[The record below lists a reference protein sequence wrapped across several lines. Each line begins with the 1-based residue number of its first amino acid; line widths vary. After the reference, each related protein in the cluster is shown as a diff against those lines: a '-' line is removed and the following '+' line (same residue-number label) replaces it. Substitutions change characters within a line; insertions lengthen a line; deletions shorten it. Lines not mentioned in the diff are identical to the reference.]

1 MIERN
6 ALHIQQI
13 CREVPSAFAMKPVTL
28 DGTSLTIEDVVHVAR
43 DGAPVEIDPKIKPR
57 LAEVRK
63 YVDQRVQEST
73 ASHAGTKENAIY
85 GVTTGF
91 GALKGVLLD
100 STKDARQ
107 IQENIVVSHSAGV
120 GAPLDDEIVRGVM
133 LIRAST
139 LAAGYSGVRYEL
151 IDRLV
156 GMLNSGILPVI
167 PEQGSVGASGDLAP
181 LAHLALGLIGLG
193 PVRFEGGVIPALSR
207 FKSKEKRLQPFL
219 NKFRLSYKEGL
230 ALINGLAVTAA
241 IGALNVQK
249 ARELLAWADAIGS
262 MTAEAVLGAPRAFDE
277 IVFKVYGH
285 AGAKISAVNVRRMT
299 AGSELLNG
307 SPDVHDPYSVRCI
320 PQVHGAVRDT
330 LCYAATSVQ
339 NHLRSVDDDP
349 IFFTIEEAAASTPP
363 VDGWTERLHYEH
375 GHFHGAPLG
384 YAMDYLSIAMTDL
397 GSISERRIAMLV
409 DKNHNRGLPGFL
421 TYSRSGTTS
430 GVMLAQYVAA
440 SIVSENKVLSHPASV
455 DNVPT
460 SADTEDHVSMSTAAA
475 RKARSIL
482 TNIES
487 VLSIELLCAALA
499 LAYRI
504 GDLPSGEDVPAR
516 LMGEGTRELYK
527 LMKSRFANFRE
538 FKERDCVL
546 HDQIEKARQ
555 VIRSGPHFKLPL
567 EG

>member
-1 MIERN
+1 
-6 ALHIQQI
+6 
-13 CREVPSAFAMKPVTL
+13 MKHLTL
-28 DGTSLTIEDVVHVAR
+28 DGTSLTIEDVVHVSR
-43 DGAPVEIDPKIKPR
+43 DGALVEIDPKIKPR
-57 LAEVRK
+57 LDEVRK
-63 YVDQRVQEST
+63 YVEQRVKDST
-73 ASHAGTKENAIY
+73 TAHRGTKESAIY

-91 GALKGVLLD
+91 GALKGILLQT
-100 STKDARQ
+100 TKDARQ
-107 IQENIVVSHSAGV
+107 IQENVVISHAAGV
-120 GAPLDDEIVRGVM
+120 GAPLDDEIVRAVM

-139 LAAGYSGVRYEL
+139 LVAGYSGVRYEL

-156 GMLNSGILPVI
+156 GMLNAGILPVI

-181 LAHLALGLIGLG
+181 LSHLALGLIGLG
-193 PVRFEGGVIPALSR
+193 PVRFDGGVIPALAG
-207 FKSKEKRLQPFL
+207 FESKKPVLQPFL

-230 ALINGLAVTAA
+230 ALMNGLAVTAA
-241 IGALNVQK
+241 IGALNVQR
-249 ARELLAWADAIGS
+249 ARELLLWADAIGS

-285 AGAKISAVNVRRMT
+285 EGAKISAANVRRMT
-299 AGSELLNG
+299 AGSELMNG

-330 LCYAATSVQ
+330 LGYAATSIQ
-339 NHLRSVDDDP
+339 NHLHTVDDDP
-349 IFFTIEEAAASTPP
+349 IFFTKEETAASTPP
-363 VDGWTERLHYEH
+363 VDGWTDRLHYEH
-375 GHFHGAPLG
+375 GNFHGAPLG
-384 YAMDYLSIAMTDL
+384 YAMDYLGIAMSDL

-440 SIVSENKVLSHPASV
+440 SIISENKVLSHPASV

-460 SADTEDHVSMSTAAA
+460 SADTEDHVSMSTLAA

-482 TNIES
+482 ANVES
-487 VLSIELLCAALA
+487 VLAIELLCAALA

-504 GDLPSGEDVPAR
+504 GDLPSGEAVAPR
-516 LMGEGTRELYK
+516 RMGEGTRELYK
-527 LMKSRFANFRE
+527 LIKSRFANFRE

-555 VIRSGPHFKLPL
+555 MIRPGAGIKLPI
-567 EG
+567 GG